1 MIRIPPAIPP
11 ASQLPDVMKSYTEL
25 KQRQKAEERARNA
38 SVTLWTKVAA
48 IAAVIGALAAIA
60 AAILAFVAWRYPP
73 AV

>member
-25 KQRQKAEERARNA
+25 KQREKAEERARNA

-48 IAAVIGALAAIA
+48 IAPSLE
-60 AAILAFVAWRYPP
+60 L
-73 AV
+73 